1 MPCIISIGANGR
13 TPLAYVFMPCSASA
27 GAAETAD
34 GAVARMRMVLSS
46 FTIAYYTKNL
56 PRNLPRDWEPISKLS
71 AILEFCR
78 GLSDLANSANEI
90 KDGLITWGQSPAIHR
105 ASAAIHDARASS
117 ETPATMAASAIP
129 LRARLVSWKN
139 LAPRRNVSTTDRR
152 RISEAAEIG
161 EPG

>member
-1 MPCIISIGANGR
+1 
-13 TPLAYVFMPCSASA
+13 MPCSASA

-34 GAVARMRMVLSS
+34 GAVARMRMVLFS

-90 KDGLITWGQSPAIHR
+90 KDGLITWGQSPAILH
-105 ASAAIHDARASS
+105 AARQSS
-117 ETPATMAASAIP
+117 KTPMTMAASAIP